1 MFKEFKEFA
10 MRGSVVD
17 LAVGLIIGAA
27 FGKIVTSLVNDVLM
41 PPIGLLAGHVNFE
54 NLFVSLSSGSYQTLA
69 EAKAAGAP
77 TINYGIFLNTV
88 IDFILVALAVF
99 LLVRWI
105 NKLRRQP
112 APATPTTKACPY
124 CKSTI
129 ALDATRCP
137 QCTSQL
143 ERAPAQA

>member
-1 MFKEFKEFA
+1 MLKEFKEFA

-17 LAVGLIIGAA
+17 LAVCIILGAA

-41 PPIGLLAGHVNFE
+41 PPIGLLAGRVNFE
-54 NLFVSLSSGSYQTLA
+54 DLFLTLSGGPFKSVA

-77 TINYGIFLNTV
+77 TINYGLFLNSV
-88 IDFILVALAVF
+88 IDFILVAFAVF

-105 NKLRRQP
+105 NRLRRKP
-112 APATPTTKACPY
+112 EAAPTTKGCPY
-124 CKSTI
+124 CRSVI
-129 ALDATRCP
+129 AVDATRCP

-143 ERAPAQA
+143 EGAPAA